1 MILSH
6 CLCSLLKR
14 LSLFLTPESFGGEER
29 GIWTSARVEASEL
42 KEGQRTVLIMFLIG
56 VGTWRGTREDSQ
68 EGDARRSRREMNLLL
83 IWYEENETGD
93 ALASL
98 IVMFYFST
106 LSLLN
111 KMKFKR
117 YNKQVKKKKTPG
129 FVAYMAFMCV
139 IALKSPLMDSS
150 KKKTWTL
157 VVRVPCCGC
166 VCVRLYIMFV
176 CNVNLCKTVCRC
188 ACDFVSM

>member
-42 KEGQRTVLIMFLIG
+42 KEGQRTVLIVFLIG

-117 YNKQVKKKKTPG
+117 YNKQVKKKKDTWLCCIHG
-129 FVAYMAFMCV
+129 FYVCHSTKITAYGLIKEKDLDACCQSAMLWLCMCATV
-139 IALKSPLMDSS
+139 YN
-150 KKKTWTL
+150 
-157 VVRVPCCGC
+157 
-166 VCVRLYIMFV
+166 VCVQR
-176 CNVNLCKTVCRC
+176 
-188 ACDFVSM
+188 